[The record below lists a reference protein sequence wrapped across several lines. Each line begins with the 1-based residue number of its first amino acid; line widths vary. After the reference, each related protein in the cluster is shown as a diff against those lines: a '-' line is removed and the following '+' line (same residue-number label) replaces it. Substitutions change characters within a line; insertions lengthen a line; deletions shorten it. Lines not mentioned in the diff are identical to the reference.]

1 MNILITDV
9 VKDKADIEK
18 KIFGKKFSVKV
29 CGAKKNADI
38 SLATLKKAYGILAFD
53 TLNFNK
59 DFINKLKNCKVIVRV
74 GVGYDNVD
82 LEYAKKKGIAVC
94 NVPDYGI
101 DEVADYVIGSILFAN
116 KNFYEYINITKN
128 KKWTRETRA
137 CFRLQGRTLGI
148 IGLGR
153 IGSSIALKA
162 KAFKINIIFYDPYI
176 DSGKDKIFGIK
187 RVQTLKEIAKLSDF
201 ISINCPLTSET
212 LDMIDKKFFKNVKR
226 NLILVNAARGKII
239 NLDDLRNAIKL
250 NKIKCAILDVLPK
263 EPISNYHILLKEYFS
278 RKKYLE
284 NKLFITP
291 HSAFFSNKSII
302 EIRQKASIEIKR
314 VLEKQIP
321 YNCVNKFY
329 D

>member
-1 MNILITDV
+1 MQ
-9 VKDKADIEK
+9 
-18 KIFGKKFSVKV
+18 
-29 CGAKKNADI
+29 
-38 SLATLKKAYGILAFD
+38 
-53 TLNFNK
+53 
-59 DFINKLKNCKVIVRV
+59 
-74 GVGYDNVD
+74 
-82 LEYAKKKGIAVC
+82 KKKGIAVC

-128 KKWTRETRA
+128 KKWTRETHA

-212 LDMIDKKFFKNVKR
+212 MDMIDKKFFKNVKR